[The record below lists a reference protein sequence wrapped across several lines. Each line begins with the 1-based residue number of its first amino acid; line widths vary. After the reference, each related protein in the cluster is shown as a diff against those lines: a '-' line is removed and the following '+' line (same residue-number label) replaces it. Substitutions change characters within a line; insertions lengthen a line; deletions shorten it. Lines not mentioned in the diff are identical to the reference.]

1 MTNTKAPT
9 PQPGT
14 LRQWTNAL
22 ISRVHHVATTEQPQT
37 HQRTERD
44 YEDAHKHLRSSK
56 GHAKREQSFLFDQA
70 TTAKFNALVLQEHSR
85 DCDEMGTPGFDHPPT
100 TGVIYVMDRATAKG
114 WTYGDKSWGNFGQGA
129 PEVGPIPDA
138 IERPLS
144 ISMELDEFEYAP
156 VAGIK
161 SLRQAVANL
170 YNVRYRENKE
180 SKYTWE
186 NVCIVPGG
194 RAGLT
199 RIAASIGDANVGF
212 FLPEYTAYEALLT
225 IFKRFVPIPTP
236 LDKDTNYHITP
247 QRLYREIHDRGLQVV
262 VASNPSNPTGQL
274 IEGEQL
280 EKWVDIARTT
290 KTTMVLDEFYSS
302 YIYTHPENLGKTVSS
317 AEFVDDVNVD
327 PIVILDGM
335 TKNFRLPGW
344 RVCWIVG
351 PKEYISSMASSGSF
365 LEGGANHP
373 LQKAAIP
380 LLKPSNAFQDACA
393 LQTHFAMKRHY
404 VLERLDQLNLTVEIP
419 PKATFYI
426 WLDLAALP
434 EPYCNGL
441 TFFEACLDEKMI
453 CVPGIFFDI
462 NPGRRRDLARS
473 PYQGFVRLSF
483 GPPLDELKTGL
494 DGLERLLKKIGYN
507 S

>member
-1 MTNTKAPT
+1 MLKKLLDRFGDKKASEYK
-9 PQPGT
+9 
-14 LRQWTNAL
+14 NKESEYEA
-22 ISRVHHVATTEQPQT
+22 
-37 HQRTERD
+37 HQ
-44 YEDAHKHLRSSK
+44 HLR
-56 GHAKREQSFLFDQA
+56 
-70 TTAKFNALVLQEHSR
+70 TAKGNQSVPNPIRPVFPATNLYEKGYNTPKASPAHTPKPE
-85 DCDEMGTPGFDHPPT
+85 DIGTPGFEHPPT
-100 TGVIYVMDRATAKG
+100 TGVIYVMDRAVAKG
-114 WTYGDKSWGNFGQGA
+114 WKYGDKSWGNFGQGA
-129 PEVGPIPDA
+129 PEVGHIPDA
-138 IERPLS
+138 PERPTRLV
-144 ISMELDEFEYAP
+144 LQPDEFEYAP
-156 VAGIK
+156 VAGLK
-161 SLRQAVANL
+161 TLREAVANL
-170 YNVRYRENKE
+170 YNVRYREGKE

-199 RIAASIGDANVGF
+199 RMAASIGDANVGF

-247 QRLYREIHDRGLQVV
+247 RRLYKEIHDRGLGVV

-274 IEGEQL
+274 IEGDEL
-280 EKWVDIARTT
+280 KEWVDIARTT

-302 YIYTHPENLGKTVSS
+302 YIYTHPDEPGKSISS
-317 AEFVDDVNVD
+317 AEYIDDVNVD
-327 PIVILDGM
+327 PILILDGM
-335 TKNFRLPGW
+335 TKNFRMPGW
-344 RVCWIVG
+344 RVCWIIG

-373 LQKAAIP
+373 LQQAAIP
-380 LLKPSNAFQDACA
+380 LLEPSRAHQDAVA
-393 LQTHFAMKRHY
+393 LQKHFGMKRQY
-404 VLERLDQLNLTVEIP
+404 VLDRLAALNMPVVVP

-426 WLDLAALP
+426 WLDLSHLP
-434 EPYCNGL
+434 EPYSNGL

-462 NPGRRRDLARS
+462 NPGKRRDLAAS

-483 GPPLDELKTGL
+483 GPPMDELEKGL

-507 S
+507 H

>member
-1 MTNTKAPT
+1 MAPLT
-9 PQPGT
+9 EAHYEAHKY
-14 LRQWTNAL
+14 LRSAKGHRD
-22 ISRVHHVATTEQPQT
+22 SKVATKLHE
-37 HQRTERD
+37 
-44 YEDAHKHLRSSK
+44 L
-56 GHAKREQSFLFDQA
+56 AKLAGLSLS
-70 TTAKFNALVLQEHSR
+70 EHSA
-85 DCDEMGTPGFDHPPT
+85 DVHDMGTPGFEHPPT

-114 WTYGDKSWGNFGQGA
+114 WKYGDKSWGNFGQGA
-129 PEVGPIPDA
+129 PEVGHIPDA
-138 IERPLS
+138 PERPMT
-144 ISMELDEFEYAP
+144 ITMQEEEFEYAP

-161 SLRQAVANL
+161 SLREAVANL
-170 YNVRYRENKE
+170 YNHRYRQNKE

-199 RIAASIGDANVGF
+199 RMAASVGDANVGF

-225 IFKRFVPIPTP
+225 IFKRMVPIPTP
-236 LDKDTNYHITP
+236 LEMDSGYHITP
-247 QRLYREIHDRGLQVV
+247 RRLYKEIHDRGLGVV
-262 VASNPSNPTGQL
+262 VVSNPSNPTGQL
-274 IEGEQL
+274 IEGEEL
-280 EKWVDIARTT
+280 KEWVDISRTT
-290 KTTMVLDEFYSS
+290 RTTLVLDEFYSS
-302 YIYTHPENLGKTVSS
+302 YIYTDPDHPGKTVSS

-327 PIVILDGM
+327 PVVILDGM

-344 RVCWIVG
+344 RVCWIIG

-373 LQKAAIP
+373 LQQAAVP
-380 LLKPSNAFQDACA
+380 MLEPNRAHLDAVA
-393 LQTHFAMKRHY
+393 LQAHFRMKRDF
-404 VLERLDQLNLTVEIP
+404 VLGRLEQLNMPVHVP

-426 WLDLAALP
+426 WLDLSHLP

-462 NPGRRRDLARS
+462 NPGKRRDLAQS

-483 GPPLDELKTGL
+483 GPPLDELKRGM
-494 DGLERLLKKIGYN
+494 DGLERLLKKIGYLP
-507 S
+507 